1 MRPFWLVIN
10 VALLLVLVACG
21 GNWAALDRKVQNAL
35 SDDPRNN
42 HVSMRAYLAWGVD
55 PSTLVLDVRGMDGQ
69 NSMADVDR
77 IMLTALKS
85 LKEYSFTKVVLA
97 YRGSHKFQ
105 MLGSYAQALGQEY
118 GLQNPLYTMRT
129 MQEHIYRPDGSPAFG
144 TWTGGWLGVMNKQME
159 DHNKF
164 HQDWYM
170 TAAAENQ

>member
-77 IMLTALKS
+77 IMLTA
-85 LKEYSFTKVVLA
+85 
-97 YRGSHKFQ
+97 
-105 MLGSYAQALGQEY
+105 
-118 GLQNPLYTMRT
+118 
-129 MQEHIYRPDGSPAFG
+129 
-144 TWTGGWLGVMNKQME
+144 
-159 DHNKF
+159 
-164 HQDWYM
+164 
-170 TAAAENQ
+170 